1 MSSSFDAP
9 IEEIN
14 GTFCASAAEGCGY
27 GSCGRERRR
36 RMRRIWS
43 ARENG
48 SENEM
53 SERRRGMRSERR
65 SRRLNRRESD
75 DLAQVS
81 PLLQRGRRKPSINPS
96 SSKPS

>member
-1 MSSSFDAP
+1 M
-9 IEEIN
+9 EEIN

-36 RMRRIWS
+36 RRRRIWS
-43 ARENG
+43 ARETASG
-48 SENEM
+48 NEM
-53 SERRRGMRSERR
+53 SERRKAMRNERKR
-65 SRRLNRRESD
+65 RRLNRRESD